1 MFPTKV
7 QQGLLHALWPNK
19 IMSHILPHDYR
30 TYSLRAN
37 QLPTLFLLRAQSVA
51 EIRTSR
57 VATGRIISKYM
68 ILVLFGC
75 LRSVYP
81 VLNSF
86 PVAQKENKTN
96 NFLRDDITGGH
107 VTTAANHGPFSWQ
120 VFINLRPSNLIR
132 LYHTIIRCA
141 ICMFFSRLKFHCLN
155 IIDSIVDDF
164 SSFVSSSVTLQLS
177 HSKYQ
182 SLRLE
187 SWSLMNKL
195 F

>member
-1 MFPTKV
+1 MRNCCQYDIELQLCPFLTLLTLLFQQHTMFPTKV

-30 TYSLRAN
+30 TYCLRAN

-75 LRSVYP
+75 LRSIYP

-107 VTTAANHGPFSWQ
+107 VTTAANHGRFSWQ

-132 LYHTIIRCA
+132 LYHTMCDLHV
-141 ICMFFSRLKFHCLN
+141 FSRLKFHC
-155 IIDSIVDDF
+155 
-164 SSFVSSSVTLQLS
+164 
-177 HSKYQ
+177 
-182 SLRLE
+182 
-187 SWSLMNKL
+187 
-195 F
+195 

>member
-19 IMSHILPHDYR
+19 ILSHILPHPYR
-30 TYSLRAN
+30 TYSLHAN

-107 VTTAANHGPFSWQ
+107 VTTAANHGRFSWQ

-132 LYHTIIRCA
+132 LYHTMCDLH
-141 ICMFFSRLKFHCLN
+141 FFL
-155 IIDSIVDDF
+155 D
-164 SSFVSSSVTLQLS
+164 
-177 HSKYQ
+177 
-182 SLRLE
+182 
-187 SWSLMNKL
+187 
-195 F
+195 